1 MGKNLVNIT
10 KSASKQLSRIA
21 EHSKDKNILFSA
33 VGGGCSHSRYNPDIL
48 RFHFDTS
55 YRYDIAP
62 MNFEPYSKLKLV
74 KNDDYNLYIC
84 DYRLKHL
91 ENCTIDWK
99 EDYMGQNFHFINPSS
114 TYNFACGKSFMSKHK
129 Y

>member
-21 EHSKDKNILFSA
+21 EHSKDKNVLFSA

-84 DYRLKHL
+84 DYSLKH
-91 ENCTIDWK
+91 
-99 EDYMGQNFHFINPSS
+99 
-114 TYNFACGKSFMSKHK
+114 FACSRKTWL
-129 Y
+129 